1 MKKGA
6 LGKFSTVQPKDTDIY
21 LVWKNNTNDIE
32 INHHQSQCYREKC
45 IIRKACIDTFWQEER
60 GKRLTVKCK

>member
-6 LGKFSTVQPKDTDIY
+6 LGKFSTFQTKDTDIY
-21 LVWKNNTNDIE
+21 LVLKNNTYNRE

-45 IIRKACIDTFWQEER
+45 IIRTACIDTF
-60 GKRLTVKCK
+60 